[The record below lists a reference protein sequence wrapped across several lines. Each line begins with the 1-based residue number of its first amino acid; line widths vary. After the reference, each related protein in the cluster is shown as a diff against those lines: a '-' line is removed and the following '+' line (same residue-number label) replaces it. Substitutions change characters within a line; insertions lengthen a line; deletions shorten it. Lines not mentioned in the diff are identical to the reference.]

1 MDIWSTL
8 NLCVLW
14 LTFPKKHSW
23 LIALVQI
30 LGLRQLSHLMTKPRG
45 GEAISKDLWQ
55 KWDRYHTKM
64 PACCMCALQFPT
76 LQCGSYYNGCDAPAA
91 GKGRREE
98 ILGGGTGT
106 NKRQEAQG
114 VQGKSKR

>member
-1 MDIWSTL
+1 MCPLVDLSQAAQLVDHTSP
-8 NLCVLW
+8 NLG
-14 LTFPKKHSW
+14 FK
-23 LIALVQI
+23 
-30 LGLRQLSHLMTKPRG
+30 RQLSHLMTKPRG

-64 PACCMCALQFPT
+64 PACCMCALQFPA
-76 LQCGSYYNGCDAPAA
+76 LQCGSYYKGCDAPAA

-106 NKRQEAQG
+106 NKRQEARG
-114 VQGKSKR
+114 VQGKAKR